1 MPASPRHR
9 VSTPQ
14 TASTIAPLWRLYP
27 IFLAAVYLSHLTL
40 LRLPYFWDEG
50 GYYIPAAWDFFRT
63 GTLIPI
69 STATNAHP
77 PLPSILLAGW
87 WHLSGF
93 VPSGTRTFIC
103 IIAAAALLA
112 VYRIARNLLD
122 PPAAVATT
130 LLTALYPIWFA
141 QSTLAHAD
149 IFAAAFTLWALA
161 FYLECATPSTRP
173 GAPWSSPS
181 HRDDHGVTHSA
192 ISAQRKLY
200 SAILFSLAALSKET
214 AIVTPAALALWEAFL
229 FLRDRKLRPHATWVA
244 ALLFPILPLSAWY
257 AFHYHRTGFIFG
269 NPEFLRYN
277 ATANLSAH
285 RIALCLYH
293 RLLHLTM
300 HMNMFV
306 PVICT
311 LAALLM
317 PAIASRARLPRTVL
331 NVIAVILLAN
341 WIAFSVLG
349 GALLTRYL
357 LPMYPLVLLICVAEW
372 RHRFHRWYLLAA
384 LSTAAFL
391 CGIWINPPYAFA
403 PEDNLTY
410 RDMIVLHQRAVALIA
425 QKWPQATVLTAWPA
439 FSELQRPEL
448 GYTKI
453 SIKAVP
459 IQNFAIDQIQKAA
472 TDPGAYDTA
481 LLFSTKWAPPPGR
494 TNIATR
500 NESTDAR
507 YFDFHEDV
515 RPAEASAILH
525 GELVWQASIRGEWVA
540 ILRFPRIE
548 NASVTRPPL
557 PTDTLNPPRG
567 ISLGAEENKK
577 EIQPN
582 RRRHP
587 IDEGN

>member
-1 MPASPRHR
+1 M
-9 VSTPQ
+9 
-14 TASTIAPLWRLYP
+14 LYP
-27 IFLAAVYLSHLTL
+27 ILFAAVYLSHITL

-63 GTLIPI
+63 GTLIPV

-87 WHLSGF
+87 WHLSDF

-103 IIAAAALLA
+103 IVAAAALLA

-122 PPAAVATT
+122 TPAAVATA

-149 IFAAAFTLWALA
+149 IFVAAFTLWALS
-161 FYLECATPSTRP
+161 FYFQPDKNAGAPQNP
-173 GAPWSSPS
+173 GAPHLASEMWVSRQPKIF
-181 HRDDHGVTHSA
+181 A
-192 ISAQRKLY
+192 
-200 SAILFSLAALSKET
+200 AILFSLAALSKET
-214 AIVTPAALALWEAFL
+214 AIITPAALALWEAFL
-229 FLRDRKLRPHATWVA
+229 FLRDRKLRLHAAWIA
-244 ALLFPILPLSAWY
+244 ALFLPILPLTAWY
-257 AFHYHRTGFIFG
+257 AFHYHRTGFVFG

-317 PAIASRARLPRTVL
+317 PAIASRSRLPRTIL
-331 NVIAVILLAN
+331 NAIAVILFAN

-357 LPMYPLVLLICVAEW
+357 LPMYPLILLVCIAEW
-372 RHRFHRWYLLAA
+372 RHRFQRWYLLAA
-384 LSTAAFL
+384 FTMAAFV

-410 RDMIVLHQRAVALIA
+410 RDMIVLHQRAVGLIA
-425 QKWPQATVLTAWPA
+425 QRWPQATVLTAWPA

-448 GYTKI
+448 GYTRI

-459 IQNFAIDQIQKAA
+459 IQNFAVDQIQKAA
-472 TDPGAYDTA
+472 TEPGAYDTA

-494 TNIATR
+494 INIASR
-500 NESTDAR
+500 NAPADAR

-515 RPAEASAILH
+515 RPAEAAAILH

-540 ILRFPRIE
+540 VLRFPRIE
-548 NASVTRPPL
+548 NAS
-557 PTDTLNPPRG
+557 LNPLANSR
-567 ISLGAEENKK
+567 
-577 EIQPN
+577 
-582 RRRHP
+582 
-587 IDEGN
+587 